1 MERILTLHFV
11 DGSKLAF
18 EFDSQGANNA
28 ARKLKIDKLM
38 ASKHVVIEAEGSVMI
53 FPVANIKYMA
63 LSMPAL
69 DKRGAAE
76 ILPSHAITGAKIRP

>member
-11 DGSKLAF
+11 DGSKLSF
-18 EFDSQGANNA
+18 EFDAQGPNNA

-38 ASKHVVIEAEGSVMI
+38 ASKQVVIEAEGCVMV
-53 FPVANIKYMA
+53 FPIANIKYMS
-63 LSMPAL
+63 LSLPTL

-76 ILPSHAITGAKIRP
+76 VLPGYAITGARIRT

>member
-1 MERILTLHFV
+1 MERILTLHFI
-11 DGSKLAF
+11 DGTKLTFAF
-18 EFDSQGANNA
+18 DAQGANNA

-38 ASKHVVIEAEGSVMI
+38 ASKHVVIEAGGTVMI

-69 DKRGAAE
+69 DKRGASE
-76 ILPSHAITGAKIRP
+76 VLPTYTITGATLRP

>member
-1 MERILTLHFV
+1 MERILTLHFL

-18 EFDSQGANNA
+18 EFDAQGANNA
-28 ARKLKIDKLM
+28 ARKLKVDKLM

-53 FPVANIKYMA
+53 FPVASIKYMA
-63 LSMPAL
+63 LSLPSL

-76 ILPSHAITGAKIRP
+76 VLPSYAITGAKIRS